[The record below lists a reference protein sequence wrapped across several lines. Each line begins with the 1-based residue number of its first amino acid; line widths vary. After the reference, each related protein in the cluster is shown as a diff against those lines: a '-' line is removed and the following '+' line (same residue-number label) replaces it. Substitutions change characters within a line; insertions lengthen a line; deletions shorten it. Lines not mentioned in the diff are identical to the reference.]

1 MTAGESEDPVLLAV
15 DEAVLAAGVEG
26 NSGDKSGSEMSDA
39 VVARETGRGYSG
51 GTGGLLTGTGSRRPT
66 RTGLRPRRGAIPST
80 RVRPSCSAPGIS
92 GSGRRSGR

>member
-39 VVARETGRGYSG
+39 VVAR
-51 GTGGLLTGTGSRRPT
+51 GTGPGPRGTGARDGRAPT
-66 RTGLRPRRGAIPST
+66 LPW
-80 RVRPSCSAPGIS
+80 SAD
-92 GSGRRSGR
+92 GSGRRRVGGSSYAHLPTPRRPWISRSTDRGR